1 MLNELHKLASTLEAN
16 KIDLH
21 SWHENYLLLPGGDNY
36 RIWLSNSG
44 HVTKI
49 ELLSQELAENCRKF
63 GNNQQS
69 FPAFNIAPL
78 FRITSEE
85 DKAYYDLLF
94 EGKQKIDL
102 DKLRSICVNNNW
114 INKLTKKIDRCLKAG
129 IPGMPKGSAVHSL
142 MEITKQLTSVSF
154 RSAIETCIWQ
164 NLENDI
170 KTYLPILI
178 LKGNENKEPEK
189 DIGSLSIVLD
199 LANWE
204 NFGLP
209 IASKKSTLQINKWLL
224 SELIND
230 DHDTND
236 ENDAF
241 GSPYSHPNKP
251 MPKVKLIPGF
261 EVGLRSMFS
270 EQYCQFRYRKADDLS
285 FPIAEENRRATKAAL
300 EWISGSDNKNI
311 TWYTIDNKAMLFAY
325 PNKLPKVPLR
335 LTPLF
340 AGDGTENQE
349 EKSDGD
355 QFKEISKDFL
365 RTFNALEPNEK
376 PDNIQVFALQ
386 QIPPSLSKRAKVVYS
401 RNLSVS
407 NLQAALNEW
416 QLGCKNIPSFHF
428 VKPKTPFPLA
438 VSKTANKVWKQDGSQ
453 ADGRSGVTVMRY
465 YQGMEL
471 FTDTPIP
478 SQLIYIV
485 RSLTTNWSGLVLFL
499 ANSLA
504 RENLEKITS
513 TYYLKKETGK
523 LMSLLGLLLYK
534 LNSKKENY
542 MQKTAYLLGQALKLS
557 DSLHALYC
565 EIKRDGDVP
574 PQLAG
579 NSVFIAA
586 SEMPVRALALLS
598 TRMIPYISWA
608 KQYRTKSEPKSGIA
622 AWMLRQFETIMT
634 QLHLEL
640 NEDVRFNELE
650 KAQLFIGYLA
660 AFPKKDKDSEKEEEI
675 ENDEQ

>member
-16 KIDLH
+16 NIDLH

-36 RIWLSNSG
+36 RFWLSNDG
-44 HVTKI
+44 HITKI
-49 ELLSQELAENCRKF
+49 ELLSKELAEDCRKF

-69 FPAFNIAPL
+69 FPAFNIASL

-85 DKAYYDLLF
+85 DKTYYDALLN
-94 EGKQKIDL
+94 GKQSISL
-102 DKLRSICVNNNW
+102 DKLKSVCIHNNW
-114 INKLTKKIDRCLKAG
+114 PNKLFNKIDRCLKAG
-129 IPGMPKGSAVHSL
+129 IPGMPNDSAIHLL
-142 MEITKQLTSVSF
+142 MEISKQLTSEAF
-154 RSAIETCIWQ
+154 RSRLATCIFE

-170 KTYLPILI
+170 KTYLPVLI
-178 LKGNENKEPEK
+178 YKGNENKKPEK
-189 DIGSLSIVLD
+189 DTGSLSIILD
-199 LANWE
+199 IAEWE
-204 NFGLP
+204 NFGTP
-209 IASKKSTLQINKWLL
+209 IANKKSTLQINNWLL
-224 SELIND
+224 QDLIKD
-230 DHDTND
+230 VPVAND

-241 GSPYSHPNKP
+241 GSPYNHPNKP
-251 MPKVKLIPGF
+251 MPKVKLVPGF

-270 EQYCQFRYRKADDLS
+270 EQYCQFRYGKADDLS
-285 FPIAEENRRATKAAL
+285 FPVSEENRRATKAAL
-300 EWISGSDNKNI
+300 EWISSPDNKEI
-311 TWYTIDNKAMLFAY
+311 TWQMIDNDAILFAY
-325 PNKLPKVPLR
+325 PNKLPKVPLKAVQ
-335 LTPLF
+335 LF
-340 AGDGTENQE
+340 AGT
-349 EKSDGD
+349 KSED
-355 QFKEISKDFL
+355 QFKKISEDFM
-365 RTFNALEPNEK
+365 RTFKGLEPHER

-401 RNLSVS
+401 RNLSVP
-407 NLQAALNEW
+407 NLQNAVNEW
-416 QLGCKNIPSFHF
+416 QLGCNNIPTFHF
-428 VKPKTPFPLA
+428 INPITPFPLA

-453 ADGRSGVTVMRY
+453 ADGRSGVKVMRY

-478 SQLIYIV
+478 SQLSYIV

-504 RENLEKITS
+504 SENIEKATS
-513 TYYLKKETGK
+513 TYILKKEIGNF
-523 LMSLLGLLLYK
+523 MSLLGLLLYK

-542 MQKTAYLLGQALKLS
+542 MQKTAYLLGQVLKLS

-565 EIKRDGDVP
+565 KVVRKGDVP

-579 NSVFIAA
+579 NSVFITA
-586 SEMPVRALALLS
+586 SETPVRALALLS

-608 KQYRTKSEPKSGIA
+608 KQHVTKKDESESGLA
-622 AWMLRQFETIMT
+622 GWLLSQFSTLMT

-660 AFPKKDKDSEKEEEI
+660 AFPKKDNDSEKEQEI
-675 ENDEQ
+675 EYNEQ